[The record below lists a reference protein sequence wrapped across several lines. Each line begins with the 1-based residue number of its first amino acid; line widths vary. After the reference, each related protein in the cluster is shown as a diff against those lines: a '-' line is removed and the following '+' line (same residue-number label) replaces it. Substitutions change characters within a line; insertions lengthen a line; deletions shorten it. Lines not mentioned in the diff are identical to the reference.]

1 MQTFFSI
8 QKSLG
13 GYAIISSSYLN
24 IIKCCLTLSV
34 VRMDTSTCKISRWNF
49 SRLLRKQQIILGIS
63 FFAAPS
69 IAHWVRNTILGKQ
82 NTFSD
87 HDETGAE
94 VDLGCRRRCCRRRC
108 HWSDWTEGC
117 PIHMSE
123 FSVSALP
130 WYDLAIV
137 SATGGKKLTRNSA
150 IADKPRDALN
160 SSDGNNACW
169 RHSMVVNR

>member
-94 VDLGCRRRCCRRRC
+94 V
-108 HWSDWTEGC
+108 
-117 PIHMSE
+117 
-123 FSVSALP
+123 FVASVVVVVVV
-130 WYDLAIV
+130 DGV
-137 SATGGKKLTRNSA
+137 ATGVTGLKVALSTCPSFLFRLCRGMTSLSYRQPEAKNLQETQLSLT
-150 IADKPRDALN
+150 
-160 SSDGNNACW
+160 
-169 RHSMVVNR
+169 NRATH